1 MFKFYQDKT
10 RSKRYRFRCKEPL
23 AGPLAGPRERALGS
37 DGASPP
43 AKQDHATLFCGE
55 DGFILTDNKTQL
67 GYIGLGIMG
76 LPMARNLMDAGYP
89 MLVWNRTPGKAQALE
104 EAGAVIADSPADLA
118 ARGPRVIFINV
129 TDTPD
134 VEAIL
139 FGEHGLASAAKS
151 GTIIVDH
158 STISP
163 DATRDFAKR
172 LAQQGIELIDAP
184 VSGGDV
190 GAQQGS
196 LSIMVGGRDEA
207 VQAVTPMLEVVGK
220 SVVHLGEAG
229 LGQACKACNQ
239 VAGMVTLL
247 GVIEAMALAKK
258 SGLDL
263 DKMIQV
269 VGGGAAGSWQISNL
283 GPKIAAGDHDPGFM
297 IDLVNKD
304 LAIVLDSAKRASL
317 PLEGTARIA
326 DLFRRVAADGG
337 GRLGTQAVAKAIES
351 AGDFTFHD

>member
-1 MFKFYQDKT
+1 M
-10 RSKRYRFRCKEPL
+10 
-23 AGPLAGPRERALGS
+23 
-37 DGASPP
+37 GA
-43 AKQDHATLFCGE
+43 
-55 DGFILTDNKTQL
+55 
-67 GYIGLGIMG
+67 
-76 LPMARNLMDAGYP
+76 PMARNLIDAGYP
-89 MLVWNRTPGKAQALE
+89 MVVWNRTPAKYQPLE
-104 EAGAVIADSPADLA
+104 QAGAVVADSPADLA
-118 ARGPRVIFINV
+118 SRGPSIIFINV

-139 FGEHGLASAAKS
+139 FGDNGLATTAKP

-172 LAQQGIELIDAP
+172 LAEQGIDFVDAP
-184 VSGGDV
+184 VSGGDI
-190 GAQQGS
+190 GAQAGT

-207 VQAVTPMLEVVGK
+207 VQAVMPMLQVVGK

-247 GVIEAMALAKK
+247 GVCEAMALAKK

-263 DKMIQV
+263 DKMLQV
-269 VGGGAAGSWQISNL
+269 VGGGAAGSWQITNL
-283 GPKIAAGDHDPGFM
+283 GPRIAAGDHDPGFM

-304 LAIVLDSAKRASL
+304 LAIVLDTAKRAGLSL
-317 PLEGTARIA
+317 DGTAHVA
-326 DLFRRVAADGG
+326 ELFKQVAAQGG
-337 GRLGTQAVAKAIES
+337 GRLGTQAVAKALES
-351 AGDFTFHD
+351 AGGFTFHD

>member
-1 MFKFYQDKT
+1 MTD
-10 RSKRYRFRCKEPL
+10 SKP
-23 AGPLAGPRERALGS
+23 
-37 DGASPP
+37 
-43 AKQDHATLFCGE
+43 
-55 DGFILTDNKTQL
+55 QL

-76 LPMARNLMDAGYP
+76 LPMASNLMDEGYS
-89 MLVWNRTPGKAQALE
+89 LSVWNRTAEKASPLVE
-104 EAGAVIADSPADLA
+104 RGAVLADSPADLA
-118 ARGPRVIFINV
+118 ARGPAVIFINV

-139 FGEHGLASAAKS
+139 FGENGLASTAKP

-172 LAQQGIELIDAP
+172 LAEQGVDFVDAP
-184 VSGGDV
+184 VSGGDI
-190 GAQQGS
+190 GAIQGT

-207 VQAVTPMLEVVGK
+207 VQAVMPMLEVVGK
-220 SVVHLGEAG
+220 SIVHLGRSG

-247 GVIEAMALAKK
+247 GVCEAMALAKQ

-283 GPKIAAGDHDPGFM
+283 GPKIAQGDHDPGFM
-297 IDLVNKD
+297 IDLVIKD
-304 LAIVLDSAKRASL
+304 LGLVLDTAERAGL
-317 PLEGTARIA
+317 PLEATAHVA
-326 DLFRRVAADGG
+326 DLFRKVASEGG
-337 GRLGTQAVAKAIES
+337 GRLGTQAVAKAIEA
-351 AGDFTFHD
+351 AGGFSFHD

>member
-1 MFKFYQDKT
+1 M
-10 RSKRYRFRCKEPL
+10 R
-23 AGPLAGPRERALGS
+23 
-37 DGASPP
+37 
-43 AKQDHATLFCGE
+43 ATLS
-55 DGFILTDNKTQL
+55 DIKPQL

-76 LPMARNLMDAGYP
+76 LPMTKNLMDAGYP
-89 MLVWNRTPGKAQALE
+89 LIAWNRTPGNGQPLE
-104 EAGAVIADSPADLA
+104 QIGAVLADSPADLG
-118 ARGPRVIFINV
+118 ARGPSIIFINV

-139 FGEHGLASAAKS
+139 FGEQGLASTAKP

-163 DATRDFAKR
+163 DATREFATK
-172 LAQQGIELIDAP
+172 LAKQGIDFIDAP
-184 VSGGDV
+184 VSGGDI

-207 VQAVTPMLEVVGK
+207 VKAVMPLLEVVGK
-220 SVVHLGEAG
+220 SIVHLGEAG

-247 GVIEAMALAKK
+247 GVCEAMALAKK

-283 GPKIAAGDHDPGFM
+283 GPKIAQGDHEPGFM

-304 LAIVLDSAKRASL
+304 LAIVLDTAKRAGL
-317 PLEGTARIA
+317 PLEATAHVA
-326 DLFRRVAADGG
+326 DLFKQVAAQGD
-337 GRLGTQAVAKAIES
+337 GRLGTQAVAKAIEA
-351 AGDFTFHD
+351 AGDFKFHE